1 VNGPLK
7 FRFALAD
14 VVYSRID
21 TAGSDCMIYLHALG
35 FGLVTASI
43 LSLASV
49 GLTLQFGVT
58 NYVNFAYGEILTFGA
73 YFAWLT
79 NTRLGWNIWIALIA
93 GALLTGGLAVVINL
107 VALAPFTKRQYP
119 VLFMLVV
126 TFGLSLILSNVILAI
141 FGADFQRYTAPRE
154 VEYNIGPFLLTSQQM
169 IIIGIAIVCM
179 VGVHLLLNYTKLGK
193 AMRAM
198 SDNPTLARNCGI
210 DTDMVTNFTWMLS
223 GILGGLAGVVL
234 ALNISSF
241 QPAFGGDFLYV
252 IFAAV
257 ILGGIGRPYGA
268 MAGALVIGI
277 VTEVAAVNVSSDF
290 KNDVAF
296 AILVLVL
303 LVRPQGIFASE
314 GKA

>member
-1 VNGPLK
+1 ML
-7 FRFALAD
+7 
-14 VVYSRID
+14 
-21 TAGSDCMIYLHALG
+21 IYLHAVG

-43 LSLASV
+43 LALASV
-49 GLTLQFGVT
+49 ALTLQFGVT
-58 NYVNFAYGEILTFGA
+58 NYVNFAHGELLTFGA
-73 YFAWLT
+73 YFAWLA
-79 NTRLGWNIWIALIA
+79 NSHYGWNIWIALLV
-93 GALLTGGLAVVINL
+93 GAILTGILAVIINL
-107 VALAPFTKRQYP
+107 IVLQPFTKRQYP

-126 TFGLSLILSNVILAI
+126 TFGLSLILSNVLLAA
-141 FGADFQRYTAPRE
+141 FGADFQRYTVPPDTQ
-154 VEYNIGPFLLTSQQM
+154 YNIGPFLLTGSQLV
-169 IIIGIAIVCM
+169 IIGIAVVTM
-179 VGVHLLLNYTKLGK
+179 VGLHALLNYTKLGK

-210 DTDMVTNFTWMLS
+210 DTELVTNFTWLLT
-223 GILGGLAGVVL
+223 GFLAGLAGVVL

-241 QPAFGGDFLYV
+241 QPASGGDFLFV

-277 VTEVAAVNVSSDF
+277 VTEIAAIPLSSDY
-290 KNDVAF
+290 KNDAAF

-303 LVRPQGIFASE
+303 LFRPQGIFASE

>member
-1 VNGPLK
+1 M
-7 FRFALAD
+7 
-14 VVYSRID
+14 
-21 TAGSDCMIYLHALG
+21 TIYLHALG

-58 NYVNFAYGEILTFGA
+58 NYINFAYGELLTFGA
-73 YFAWLT
+73 YFAWIA
-79 NTRLGWNIWIALIA
+79 NTQYGWNIWLALVV
-93 GALLTGGLAVVINL
+93 GALLTGVLGVVLNL
-107 VALAPFTKRQYP
+107 VILQPFVKRQYP

-126 TFGLSLILSNVILAI
+126 TFGLSLILSNVLLAI
-141 FGADFQRYTAPRE
+141 WGADFRQYQVTPDAQHR
-154 VEYNIGPFLLTSQQM
+154 IGPFLFTGRQL
-169 IIIGIAIVCM
+169 IIIGIAVVAMAAIHV
-179 VGVHLLLNYTKLGK
+179 LLNYTKIGK

-210 DTDMVTNFTWMLS
+210 NTEFVTNVAWLVS
-223 GILGGLAGVVL
+223 GLLAGLAGVVL

-241 QPAFGGDFLYV
+241 QPAFGGDFLFV

-257 ILGGIGRPYGA
+257 ILGGIGKPYGA

-277 VTEVAAVNVSSDF
+277 VTELAAVPLSSDY
-290 KNDVAF
+290 KNDAAF
-296 AILVLVL
+296 LILVLVL
-303 LVRPQGIFASE
+303 LLRPQGIFASE

>member
-1 VNGPLK
+1 ML
-7 FRFALAD
+7 
-14 VVYSRID
+14 
-21 TAGSDCMIYLHALG
+21 IYLHALG

-43 LSLASV
+43 LALASV

-58 NYVNFAYGEILTFGA
+58 NYINFAYGELLTFGA
-73 YFAWLT
+73 YFAWLA
-79 NTRLGWNIWIALIA
+79 NSHYGWNIWLALLV
-93 GALLTGGLAVVINL
+93 GALLTGVLAVILNL
-107 VALAPFTKRQYP
+107 IILQPFIKRQYP

-126 TFGLSLILSNVILAI
+126 TFGLSLILSNALLAI
-141 FGADFQRYTAPRE
+141 FGADFQRYSIPADTQ
-154 VEYNIGPFLLTSQQM
+154 YNIGPFLMTQRQLV
-169 IIIGIAIVCM
+169 IIGIAAIAM
-179 VGVHLLLNYTKLGK
+179 VGVHVLLNYTKLGK

-210 DTDMVTNFTWMLS
+210 DTEMVTNFTWLLS
-223 GILGGLAGVVL
+223 GFLAGLAGVVL
-234 ALNISSF
+234 ALNISTL
-241 QPAFGGDFLYV
+241 QPAFGGDFLFV

-277 VTEVAAVNVSSDF
+277 VTEVAAVPLSSDF
-290 KNDVAF
+290 KNDAAF

-303 LVRPQGIFASE
+303 LFRPQGIFASE

>member
-1 VNGPLK
+1 ML
-7 FRFALAD
+7 
-14 VVYSRID
+14 
-21 TAGSDCMIYLHALG
+21 IYFHALG

-43 LSLASV
+43 LALASV

-58 NYVNFAYGEILTFGA
+58 NYVNFAYGELLTFGA
-73 YFAWLT
+73 YFAWLA
-79 NTRLGWNIWIALIA
+79 NSHYGWNIWV
-93 GALLTGGLAVVINL
+93 ALLVGAILTGLLAVVINL
-107 VALAPFTKRQYP
+107 IVLQPFTKRQYP

-126 TFGLSLILSNVILAI
+126 TFGLSLILSNVLLAI
-141 FGADFQRYTAPRE
+141 YGADFQRYTVARDTQ
-154 VEYNIGPFLLTSQQM
+154 YSIGPFLLTANQL
-169 IIIGIAIVCM
+169 IIIGIAIVAM
-179 VGVHLLLNYTKLGK
+179 GGVHVLLNYTKVGK

-198 SDNPTLARNCGI
+198 SDNPALARNCGI
-210 DTDMVTNFTWMLS
+210 DTEMVTNFTWFLS
-223 GILGGLAGVVL
+223 GLLAGLAGVVL

-241 QPAFGGDFLYV
+241 QPAFGGDFLFV

-277 VTEVAAVNVSSDF
+277 VTEVAAVPLSSDF
-290 KNDVAF
+290 KNDAAF

-303 LVRPQGIFASE
+303 LFRPQGIFASE

>member
-1 VNGPLK
+1 ML
-7 FRFALAD
+7 
-14 VVYSRID
+14 
-21 TAGSDCMIYLHALG
+21 IYLHALG

-43 LSLASV
+43 LALASV
-49 GLTLQFGVT
+49 ALTLQFGVT
-58 NYVNFAYGEILTFGA
+58 NYVNFAHGELLTFGA
-73 YFAWLT
+73 YFAWLA
-79 NTRLGWNIWIALIA
+79 NSHYGWNIWIALLV
-93 GALLTGGLAVVINL
+93 GALLTGVLAVIINL
-107 VALAPFTKRQYP
+107 IVLQPFTKKGYP

-126 TFGLSLILSNVILAI
+126 TFGLSLILSNVLLAT
-141 FGADFQRYTAPRE
+141 FGADFQRYTVPPDTQ
-154 VEYNIGPFLLTSQQM
+154 YNIGPFLLTASQL
-169 IIIGIAIVCM
+169 IIIGIAIVTM
-179 VGVHLLLNYTKLGK
+179 IGLHVLLNYTKLGK

-210 DTDMVTNFTWMLS
+210 DTELVTNFTWLLT
-223 GILGGLAGVVL
+223 GFLAGLAGVVL

-241 QPAFGGDFLYV
+241 QPAFGGDFLFV

-277 VTEVAAVNVSSDF
+277 VTEIAAIPLSSDY
-290 KNDVAF
+290 KNDAAF

-303 LVRPQGIFASE
+303 LFRPQGIFASE

>member
-1 VNGPLK
+1 ML
-7 FRFALAD
+7 
-14 VVYSRID
+14 
-21 TAGSDCMIYLHALG
+21 IYFHALG

-43 LSLASV
+43 LALASV

-58 NYVNFAYGEILTFGA
+58 NYVNFAYGELLTFGA
-73 YFAWLT
+73 YFAWLA
-79 NTRLGWNIWIALIA
+79 NSHYGWNIWV
-93 GALLTGGLAVVINL
+93 ALLVGAILTGALAVVINL
-107 VALAPFTKRQYP
+107 IVLQPFTKRQYP

-126 TFGLSLILSNVILAI
+126 TFGLSLILSNVLLAI
-141 FGADFQRYTAPRE
+141 YGADFQRYTVAPDTQ
-154 VEYNIGPFLLTSQQM
+154 YSIGPFLLTAHQLV
-169 IIIGIAIVCM
+169 IIAIAIVAM
-179 VGVHLLLNYTKLGK
+179 AGVHVLLNYTKVGK

-210 DTDMVTNFTWMLS
+210 DTELVTNFTWFLS
-223 GILGGLAGVVL
+223 GLLAGLAGVVL

-241 QPAFGGDFLYV
+241 QPAFGGDFLFV

-277 VTEVAAVNVSSDF
+277 VTEVAAVPLSSDF
-290 KNDVAF
+290 KNDAAF

-303 LVRPQGIFASE
+303 LFRPQGIFASE

>member
-1 VNGPLK
+1 ML
-7 FRFALAD
+7 
-14 VVYSRID
+14 
-21 TAGSDCMIYLHALG
+21 IYLHALG

-43 LSLASV
+43 LALASV
-49 GLTLQFGVT
+49 ALTLQFGVT
-58 NYVNFAYGEILTFGA
+58 NYVNFAHGELLTFGA
-73 YFAWLT
+73 YFAWLA
-79 NTRLGWNIWIALIA
+79 NSHYGWNIWIALLV
-93 GALLTGGLAVVINL
+93 GAILTGILAVIINL
-107 VALAPFTKRQYP
+107 IVLQPFTKRQYP

-126 TFGLSLILSNVILAI
+126 TFGLSLILSNVLLAA
-141 FGADFQRYTAPRE
+141 FGADFQRYTVPPDTQ
-154 VEYNIGPFLLTSQQM
+154 YNIGPFLLTGSQLV
-169 IIIGIAIVCM
+169 IIGIAIVTM
-179 VGVHLLLNYTKLGK
+179 VGLHVLLNYTKLGK

-210 DTDMVTNFTWMLS
+210 DTELVTNFTWLLT
-223 GILGGLAGVVL
+223 GFLAGLAGVVL

-241 QPAFGGDFLYV
+241 QPASGGDFLFV

-277 VTEVAAVNVSSDF
+277 VTEIAAIPLSSDY
-290 KNDVAF
+290 KNDAAF

-303 LVRPQGIFASE
+303 LFRPQGIFASE

>member
-1 VNGPLK
+1 ML
-7 FRFALAD
+7 
-14 VVYSRID
+14 
-21 TAGSDCMIYLHALG
+21 IYLHALG

-43 LSLASV
+43 LALASV
-49 GLTLQFGVT
+49 ALTLQFGVT
-58 NYVNFAYGEILTFGA
+58 NYVNFAHGELLTFGA
-73 YFAWLT
+73 YFAWLA
-79 NTRLGWNIWIALIA
+79 NSHYGWNIWIALLV
-93 GALLTGGLAVVINL
+93 GAILTGILAVIINL
-107 VALAPFTKRQYP
+107 IVLQPFTKRQYP

-126 TFGLSLILSNVILAI
+126 TFGLSLILSNVLLAA
-141 FGADFQRYTAPRE
+141 FGADFQRYTVPPDTQ
-154 VEYNIGPFLLTSQQM
+154 YNIGPFLLTGSQL
-169 IIIGIAIVCM
+169 IIIGIAIVTM
-179 VGVHLLLNYTKLGK
+179 VGLHVLLNYTKLGK

-210 DTDMVTNFTWMLS
+210 DTELVTNFTWLLT
-223 GILGGLAGVVL
+223 GFLAGLAGVVL

-241 QPAFGGDFLYV
+241 QPASGGDFLFV

-277 VTEVAAVNVSSDF
+277 VTEIAAIPLSSDY
-290 KNDVAF
+290 KNDAAF

-303 LVRPQGIFASE
+303 LFRPQGIFASE

>member
-1 VNGPLK
+1 ML
-7 FRFALAD
+7 
-14 VVYSRID
+14 
-21 TAGSDCMIYLHALG
+21 IYLHAVG

-43 LSLASV
+43 LALASV
-49 GLTLQFGVT
+49 ALTLQFGVT
-58 NYVNFAYGEILTFGA
+58 NYVNFAHGELLTFGA
-73 YFAWLT
+73 YFAWLA
-79 NTRLGWNIWIALIA
+79 NSHYGWNIWIALLV
-93 GALLTGGLAVVINL
+93 GAILTGILAVIINL
-107 VALAPFTKRQYP
+107 IVLQPFTKRQYP

-126 TFGLSLILSNVILAI
+126 TFGLSLILSNVLLAA
-141 FGADFQRYTAPRE
+141 FGADFQRYTVPPDTK
-154 VEYNIGPFLLTSQQM
+154 YNIGPFLLTGSQLV
-169 IIIGIAIVCM
+169 IIGIAVVTM
-179 VGVHLLLNYTKLGK
+179 VGLHALLNYTKLGK

-210 DTDMVTNFTWMLS
+210 DTELVTNFTWLLT
-223 GILGGLAGVVL
+223 GFLAGLAGVVL

-241 QPAFGGDFLYV
+241 QPASGGDFLFV

-277 VTEVAAVNVSSDF
+277 VTEIAAIPLSSDY
-290 KNDVAF
+290 KNDAAF

-303 LVRPQGIFASE
+303 LFRPQGIFASE

>member
-1 VNGPLK
+1 ML
-7 FRFALAD
+7 
-14 VVYSRID
+14 
-21 TAGSDCMIYLHALG
+21 IYLHALG

-58 NYVNFAYGEILTFGA
+58 NYVNFAYGELLTFGA
-73 YFAWLT
+73 YFAWLA
-79 NTRLGWNIWIALIA
+79 NSHYGWNIWL
-93 GALLTGGLAVVINL
+93 ALLVGAILTGILAVILNL
-107 VALAPFTKRQYP
+107 IVLQPFTKRQFP

-126 TFGLSLILSNVILAI
+126 TFGLSLILSNVLLAI
-141 FGADFQRYTAPRE
+141 YGADFQRYTVRE
-154 VEYNIGPFLLTSQQM
+154 ATQYSIGPFLLTNQQL
-169 IIIGIAIVCM
+169 IIIGIAIAAM
-179 VGVHLLLNYTKLGK
+179 AGVHVLLNYTKIGK

-210 DTDMVTNFTWMLS
+210 DTELVTNFTWLLS
-223 GILGGLAGVVL
+223 GFLAGLAGVVL

-241 QPAFGGDFLYV
+241 QPAFGGDFLFV

-277 VTEVAAVNVSSDF
+277 VTEVAAVPLSSDF
-290 KNDVAF
+290 KNDAAF

-303 LVRPQGIFASE
+303 LFRPQGIFASE

>member
-1 VNGPLK
+1 ML
-7 FRFALAD
+7 
-14 VVYSRID
+14 
-21 TAGSDCMIYLHALG
+21 IYLHALG

-43 LSLASV
+43 LALASV

-58 NYVNFAYGEILTFGA
+58 NYVNFAHGELLTFGA
-73 YFAWLT
+73 YFAWLA
-79 NTRLGWNIWIALIA
+79 NSHYGWNIWLSLVVGSI
-93 GALLTGGLAVVINL
+93 LTGILAVVLNL
-107 VALAPFTKRQYP
+107 IVLQPFTKRQYP

-126 TFGLSLILSNVILAI
+126 TFGLSLILSNLLLAI
-141 FGADFQRYTAPRE
+141 FGADFQRYSVAPDTQFS
-154 VEYNIGPFLLTSQQM
+154 IGPLLFTGRQL
-169 IIIGIAIVCM
+169 IIIGIAIAVL
-179 VGVHLLLNYTKLGK
+179 VGVHMLLNYTKLGK

-210 DTDMVTNFTWMLS
+210 DTDMVTNFTWLLS
-223 GILGGLAGVVL
+223 GFLAGLAGVVL
-234 ALNISSF
+234 ALNISTL
-241 QPAFGGDFLYV
+241 QPAFGGDFLFV

-277 VTEVAAVNVSSDF
+277 VTEVAAVPLTSDF
-290 KNDVAF
+290 KNDAAF

-303 LVRPQGIFASE
+303 LFRPQGIFASE

>member
-1 VNGPLK
+1 M
-7 FRFALAD
+7 
-14 VVYSRID
+14 
-21 TAGSDCMIYLHALG
+21 TIYLHALG

-58 NYVNFAYGEILTFGA
+58 NYINFAYGEMLTFGA
-73 YFAWLT
+73 YFAWIA
-79 NTRLGWNIWIALIA
+79 NAQYGWNIWLALA
-93 GALLTGGLAVVINL
+93 VGALLTGVLGVVLNL
-107 VALAPFTKRQYP
+107 IVLQPFVKRQYP

-126 TFGLSLILSNVILAI
+126 TFGLSLILSNVLLAI
-141 FGADFQRYTAPRE
+141 WGADFRQYRVTPDAQHS
-154 VEYNIGPFLLTSQQM
+154 IGPFLFTGRQL
-169 IIIGIAIVCM
+169 IIIGIAVVAMAAIHV
-179 VGVHLLLNYTKLGK
+179 LLNYTKVGK

-210 DTDMVTNFTWMLS
+210 NTEFVTNVAWLVS
-223 GILGGLAGVVL
+223 GLLAGLAGVVL

-241 QPAFGGDFLYV
+241 QPAFGGDFLFV

-257 ILGGIGRPYGA
+257 ILGGIGKPHGA

-277 VTEVAAVNVSSDF
+277 VTELAAVPLSSDF
-290 KNDVAF
+290 KNDAAF
-296 AILVLVL
+296 LILVLVL
-303 LVRPQGIFASE
+303 LLRPQGIFASE